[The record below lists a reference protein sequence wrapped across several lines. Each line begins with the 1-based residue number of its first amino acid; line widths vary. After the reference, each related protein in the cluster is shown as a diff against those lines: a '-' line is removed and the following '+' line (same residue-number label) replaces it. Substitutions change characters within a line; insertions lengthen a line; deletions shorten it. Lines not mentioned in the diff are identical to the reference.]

1 MSSITFFARAW
12 AAPLVIA
19 FATAGFGAG
28 AWAQRSSQDTDPDA
42 ESDLYGP
49 VQLRQQP
56 EPNQRNERPGDRG
69 SIDLN
74 APTDRNDRSDR
85 QQRER
90 RDPRTGQLLPPDGL
104 DDARRDGT
112 RRTMQPPAPRG
123 EFELFVQRLVG
134 PRPIIRRFGAELVT
148 QTEER
153 DVAEFSPLVPADY
166 VVKPGDEIL
175 LTLWGSVNGDLKLKV
190 DRTGRVSIPR
200 VGSVQ
205 AGGVKFGDL
214 PEVIERRVAQ
224 VFKNFQLNLSL
235 GQLRG
240 VRVYLT
246 GFVNKPGAYSV
257 SSLSTLTQALL
268 AAGGP
273 APSGSFR
280 DIELRRGGK
289 LESRFDLYDF
299 LLRGNRESDR
309 VVQPD
314 DVIHVGPVG
323 PQVALIGS
331 VNRPAVFELKPGET
345 VSDVLAMAG
354 GLNTVGDP
362 RRLTIERLE
371 DRGERRIVELNLPAQ
386 AGAKLLGG
394 DVLRAFSAVDATLS
408 VQRQNKRVRIEGEVA
423 RPGDYVLPPNSSVND
438 AIQAAGGLTPGAY
451 VFGTEFKRESVR
463 ITQQENYD
471 RALRELEVA
480 YTKAATSQRID
491 SADQA
496 AALTARST
504 GTSDLVD
511 KLRKLK
517 PNGRV
522 VLQLQPSATELPN
535 LALEDAD
542 SIYIPPVSTTV
553 GVFGSVY
560 NAGSFLWSDGRTAS
574 DFLQLAGGPT
584 DTADARGVFV
594 IRANGSV
601 VSSRQR
607 RTWFGGGSIEGVQA
621 QAGDTIF
628 VPDEVNR
635 TTWVQDLKDLSQ
647 IFYQL
652 GLGAAAV
659 TAIQR

>member
-1 MSSITFFARAW
+1 VASFALAVIG
-12 AAPLVIA
+12 AAS
-19 FATAGFGAG
+19 
-28 AWAQRSSQDTDPDA
+28 AQRTPQNDPDT
-42 ESDLYGP
+42 ETDLYGP
-49 VQLRQQP
+49 VQLRQPVEPQQP
-56 EPNQRNERPGDRG
+56 RSERGG
-69 SIDLN
+69 SVDLN
-74 APTDRNDRSDR
+74 ESTDRNNRNDRR
-85 QQRER
+85 RETTPGQPGELDDSR
-90 RDPRTGQLLPPDGL
+90 RD
-104 DDARRDGT
+104 T
-112 RRTMQPPAPRG
+112 RRSTQTPLPPRG

-134 PRPIIRRFGAELVT
+134 PRPMIRRFGAELVT
-148 QTEER
+148 QTEDR
-153 DVAEFSPLVPADY
+153 NVAEFSPLVPADY
-166 VVKPGDEIL
+166 VVKPGDEVIV
-175 LTLWGSVNGDLKLKV
+175 TLWGSVNGDLKLKV
-190 DRTGRVSIPR
+190 DRTGRISIPR

-205 AGGVKFGDL
+205 AGGVKFADL
-214 PEVIERRVAQ
+214 PDVVEKRVAQ
-224 VFKNFQLNLSL
+224 TFRNFQVNVSL

-280 DIELRRGGK
+280 NIELRRAGK
-289 LESRFDLYDF
+289 LETRFDLYEF
-299 LLRGNRESDR
+299 LLKGDRASDR

-323 PQVALIGS
+323 AQVALIGS
-331 VNRPAVFELKPGET
+331 VNRPAVFELRPDET
-345 VSDVLAMAG
+345 VNDVLAMAG
-354 GLNTVGDP
+354 GLTSVGD
-362 RRLTIERLE
+362 RTRLSIERLD
-371 DRGERRIVELNLPAQ
+371 DRNDRRITQLSLPAD
-386 AGAKLLGG
+386 AKLSLAAG
-394 DVLRAFSAVDATLS
+394 DVLRAFSAVDAALP
-408 VQRQNKRVRIEGEVA
+408 VERQNKRVRIEGEVL
-423 RPGDYVLPPNSSVND
+423 RPGDYVLPPNSSVSD
-438 AIQAAGGLTPGAY
+438 AIRAAGGMTSQAY

-463 ITQQENYD
+463 LTQQENYE
-471 RALRELEVA
+471 RALRDLEVA

-496 AALTARST
+496 AGVTARST
-504 GTSDLVD
+504 GTSDLVE

-517 PNGRV
+517 PSGRV
-522 VLQLQPSATELPN
+522 VLQLQPTATELPD

-542 SIYIPPVSTTV
+542 SLYIPPRATSV

-560 NAGSFLWSDGRTAS
+560 NAGSYLYTDGRTTS

-607 RTWFGGGSIEGVQA
+607 RTWFGGGNIEGVQA

-635 TTWVQDLKDLSQ
+635 TTWIQDLKDISQ

-659 TAIQR
+659 TAVSR

>member
-1 MSSITFFARAW
+1 MSFSSHLTRFALVLVV
-12 AAPLVIA
+12 AASGSGV
-19 FATAGFGAG
+19 F
-28 AWAQRSSQDTDPDA
+28 AQRQPQTNDPDT
-42 ESDLYGP
+42 ETDLYGP
-49 VQLRQQP
+49 VRLRQPADQ
-56 EPNQRNERPGDRG
+56 QGSSTDRSG

-74 APTDRNDRSDR
+74 APEST
-85 QQRER
+85 ER
-90 RDPRTGQLLPPDGL
+90 RRNRSPAAPGSEPD
-104 DDARRDGT
+104 DTRIDARRPVQT
-112 RRTMQPPAPRG
+112 VAPAPRG

-148 QTEER
+148 QTEDR
-153 DVAEFSPLVPADY
+153 NVAEFSPLVPADY
-166 VVKPGDEIL
+166 VVKPGDEVMV
-175 LTLWGSVNGDLKLKV
+175 TLWGSVNGDLKLKV
-190 DRTGRVSIPR
+190 DRTGRISIPR
-200 VGSVQ
+200 VGSIQ
-205 AGGVKFGDL
+205 AGGVKFADL
-214 PEVIERRVAQ
+214 PDVIEKRVAQ
-224 VFKNFQLNLSL
+224 TFKNFQVNVSL

-280 DIELRRGGK
+280 NIELRRGSK
-289 LESRFDLYDF
+289 LETRFDLYEF
-299 LLRGNRESDR
+299 LLKGDRATDR

-323 PQVALIGS
+323 TQVALIGS
-331 VNRPAVFELKPGET
+331 VNRPAVFELKPDET

-354 GLNTVGDP
+354 GLTSVGD
-362 RRLTIERLE
+362 RTRLSIERLD
-371 DRGERRIVELNLPAQ
+371 DRVEKRITQLSLPADE
-386 AGAKLLGG
+386 KLKLASG
-394 DVLRAFSAVDATLS
+394 DVLRAFSAVDAALP
-408 VQRQNKRVRIEGEVA
+408 VERQNKRVRIEGEVL
-423 RPGDYVLPPNSSVND
+423 RPGDYVLPPNSSVSD
-438 AIQAAGGLTPGAY
+438 AIRAAGGMTNQAY

-463 ITQQENYD
+463 LTQQENYE

-496 AALTARST
+496 AGVTARST
-504 GTSDLVD
+504 GTSQLVE
-511 KLRKLK
+511 KLRQLK
-517 PNGRV
+517 PSGRV
-522 VLQLQPSATELPN
+522 VLQIQPTATELPD

-542 SIYIPPVSTTV
+542 SLYIPPRATSV

-560 NAGSFLWSDGRTAS
+560 NAGSYLYTDGRTTN

-584 DTADARGVFV
+584 NTADARGVFV

-635 TTWVQDLKDLSQ
+635 TTWVQDLKDISQ

-659 TAIQR
+659 TAVSR

>member
-1 MSSITFFARAW
+1 MSR
-12 AAPLVIA
+12 PLRLALVASFVCASTTAA
-19 FATAGFGAG
+19 FA
-28 AWAQRSSQDTDPDA
+28 QRAPQNDP
-42 ESDLYGP
+42 ETETDLYGP
-49 VQLRQQP
+49 VQLRQP
-56 EPNQRNERPGDRG
+56 VEPQQRNDRNG
-69 SIDLN
+69 SVDINESSDRN
-74 APTDRNDRSDR
+74 ARTDRNDR
-85 QQRER
+85 
-90 RDPRTGQLLPPDGL
+90 
-104 DDARRDGT
+104 RRDGSQAQPGEQDDMRRDT
-112 RRTMQPPAPRG
+112 RRSTTATPPVPRG

-148 QTEER
+148 QTEDR
-153 DVAEFSPLVPADY
+153 NVAEFSPLVPADY
-166 VVKPGDEIL
+166 VVKPGDEVL
-175 LTLWGSVNGDLKLKV
+175 VTLWGSVNGDLKLKV
-190 DRTGRVSIPR
+190 DRTGRISIPR

-205 AGGVKFGDL
+205 AGGVKFADL
-214 PEVIERRVAQ
+214 PDVIEKRVAQ
-224 VFKNFQLNLSL
+224 TFKNFQVNVSL

-280 DIELRRGGK
+280 NIELRRDGK
-289 LESRFDLYDF
+289 LETRFDLYEF
-299 LLRGNRESDR
+299 LLKGDRASDR
-309 VVQPD
+309 IVQPD

-331 VNRPAVFELKPGET
+331 VNRPAVFELKPDET
-345 VSDVLAMAG
+345 VTDVLAMAG
-354 GLNTVGDP
+354 GLTSVGD
-362 RRLTIERLE
+362 RTRLSIERLD
-371 DRGERRIVELNLPAQ
+371 DRTDRRITQLSLPAD
-386 AGAKLLGG
+386 GKLRLATG
-394 DVLRAFSAVDATLS
+394 DVMRAFSAVDAALP
-408 VQRQNKRVRIEGEVA
+408 VERQNKRVRIEGEVL
-423 RPGDYVLPPNSSVND
+423 RPGDYVLPPSSSVSD
-438 AIQAAGGLTPGAY
+438 AIRAAGGMTSQAY

-463 ITQQENYD
+463 LTQQENYE
-471 RALRELEVA
+471 RALRDLEVA

-496 AALTARST
+496 AGITARST
-504 GTSDLVD
+504 GTSDLVE

-517 PNGRV
+517 PSGRV
-522 VLQLQPSATELPN
+522 VLQIQPTATELPD

-542 SIYIPPVSTTV
+542 SLYIPPRATSV

-560 NAGSFLWSDGRTAS
+560 NAGSYLYTDGRTTS

-635 TTWVQDLKDLSQ
+635 TTWVQDLKDISQ

-659 TAIQR
+659 TAVSR

>member
-1 MSSITFFARAW
+1 MSFSTHLVRMALALAIGASST
-12 AAPLVIA
+12 AAL
-19 FATAGFGAG
+19 
-28 AWAQRSSQDTDPDA
+28 AQRQPQTNDPDT
-42 ESDLYGP
+42 ETDLYGP
-49 VQLRQQP
+49 VRLRQPADPQSSSADS
-56 EPNQRNERPGDRG
+56 RNG
-69 SIDLN
+69 SVDLN
-74 APTDRNDRSDR
+74 APEGNERRRDRSMSTPGSDLDEPR
-85 QQRER
+85 GDNR
-90 RDPRTGQLLPPDGL
+90 RI
-104 DDARRDGT
+104 ARPT
-112 RRTMQPPAPRG
+112 TPPPAPRG

-134 PRPIIRRFGAELVT
+134 TRPIIRRFGAELVT
-148 QTEER
+148 QTEDR
-153 DVAEFSPLVPADY
+153 NVAEFSPLVPADY
-166 VVKPGDEIL
+166 VVKPGDEVMV
-175 LTLWGSVNGDLKLKV
+175 TLWGSVNGDLRLKV
-190 DRTGRVSIPR
+190 DNTGRISIPR
-200 VGSVQ
+200 VGSIQ
-205 AGGVKFGDL
+205 AGGVKFADL
-214 PEVIERRVAQ
+214 PDVIEKRVGQ
-224 VFKNFQLNLSL
+224 TFKNFRVNVSL

-280 DIELRRGGK
+280 NIELRRAGK
-289 LESRFDLYDF
+289 LETRFDLYEF
-299 LLRGNRESDR
+299 LLRGDRASDR

-323 PQVALIGS
+323 TQVALIGS
-331 VNRPAVFELKPGET
+331 VNRPAVFELRPDET

-354 GLNTVGDP
+354 GLTSVGD
-362 RRLTIERLE
+362 RTRLSIERLD
-371 DRGERRIVELNLPAQ
+371 DRAEKRITQLSLPTDE
-386 AGAKLLGG
+386 KLRLATG
-394 DVLRAFSAVDATLS
+394 DVLRAFSAVDAALP
-408 VQRQNKRVRIEGEVA
+408 VERQNKRVRIEGEVL
-423 RPGDYVLPPNSSVND
+423 RPGDYVLPPGSSVSD
-438 AIQAAGGLTPGAY
+438 ALRAAGGMTSQAY

-463 ITQQENYD
+463 LTQQENYE
-471 RALRELEVA
+471 RALRELEIA

-496 AALTARST
+496 AGITARSS
-504 GTSDLVD
+504 GTSQLVE
-511 KLRKLK
+511 KLRQLK
-517 PNGRV
+517 PSGRV
-522 VLQLQPSATELPN
+522 VLQIQPTATQLPD

-542 SIYIPPVSTTV
+542 SLYIPPRATSV

-560 NAGSFLWSDGRTAS
+560 NAGSYLYTDGRTTN

-584 DTADARGVFV
+584 NTADARGVFV

-635 TTWVQDLKDLSQ
+635 TTWVQDLKDISQ

-659 TAIQR
+659 TAVSR

>member
-1 MSSITFFARAW
+1 MSRPLRLALLASFAFVSINAS
-12 AAPLVIA
+12 
-19 FATAGFGAG
+19 
-28 AWAQRSSQDTDPDA
+28 WAQRTPQDDTETDT
-42 ESDLYGP
+42 DLYGS
-49 VQLRQQP
+49 VQLRQPTEQQT
-56 EPNQRNERPGDRG
+56 QRGDRSG
-69 SIDLN
+69 SVDLN
-74 APTDRNDRSDR
+74 EPTDRSSTRT
-85 QQRER
+85 ER
-90 RDPRTGQLLPPDGL
+90 RRDTTPGQPGEL
-104 DDARRDGT
+104 DDKGRDT
-112 RRTMQPPAPRG
+112 RRGTLTPPAPRG

-148 QTEER
+148 QTEDR
-153 DVAEFSPLVPADY
+153 NVAEFSPLVPADY
-166 VVKPGDEIL
+166 VVKPGDEVL
-175 LTLWGSVNGDLKLKV
+175 VTLWGSVNGDLKLKV
-190 DRTGRVSIPR
+190 DRTGRISIPR

-205 AGGVKFGDL
+205 AGGVKFADL
-214 PEVIERRVAQ
+214 PDVVEKRVAQ
-224 VFKNFQLNLSL
+224 TFRNFQVNVSL

-280 DIELRRGGK
+280 NIELRRGGK
-289 LESRFDLYDF
+289 LETRFDLYDF
-299 LLRGNRESDR
+299 LLKGDRASDR

-331 VNRPAVFELKPGET
+331 VNRPAVFELRPDET
-345 VSDVLAMAG
+345 VTDVLAMAG
-354 GLNTVGDP
+354 GLTTVGD
-362 RRLTIERLE
+362 RTRLTIERLE
-371 DRGERRIVELNLPAQ
+371 DRGDKRIVQLKLPES
-386 AGAKLLGG
+386 AGDKLFGG
-394 DVLRAFSAVDATLS
+394 DVLRAFSAVDAALP
-408 VQRQNKRVRIEGEVA
+408 VDRQNKRVRIEGEVL
-423 RPGDYVLPPNSSVND
+423 RPGDYVLPPNSSVSD
-438 AIQAAGGLTPGAY
+438 AIRAAGGMTSQAY

-463 ITQQENYD
+463 LTQQENYD
-471 RALRELEVA
+471 RALRDLEVA

-496 AALTARST
+496 AGVTARST
-504 GTSDLVD
+504 GTSDLVE

-517 PNGRV
+517 PSGRV
-522 VLQLQPSATELPN
+522 VLQIQPTATELPD

-542 SIYIPPVSTTV
+542 SLYIPPRATSV

-560 NAGSFLWSDGRTAS
+560 NAGSYLYTDGRTTS

-635 TTWVQDLKDLSQ
+635 TTWIQDLKDISQ

-659 TAIQR
+659 TAVSR